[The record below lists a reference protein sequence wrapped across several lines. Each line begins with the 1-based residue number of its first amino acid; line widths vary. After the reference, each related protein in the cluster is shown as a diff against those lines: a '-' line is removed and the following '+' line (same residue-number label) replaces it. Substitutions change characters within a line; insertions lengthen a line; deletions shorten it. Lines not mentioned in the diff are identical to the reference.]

1 MSTYTAKIVWK
12 TDTTDNFTKNRYTRG
27 HTWSFDGGIE
37 VPASS
42 SPHAVRLPF
51 SVEAAV
57 DPEEAL
63 VAAAASCHMLTFLWV
78 AARKGFRID
87 SYDDDAV
94 GEMTAGTDGKQ
105 WVSKITLDPK
115 IEWAGDTLPTPEEV
129 SAMHHEAHDGC
140 YIANSI
146 KSEVVVAGVEKEHS
160 AKSQKPKAK
169 S

>member
-1 MSTYTAKIVWK
+1 MSTYTAKVVWN
-12 TDTTDNFTKNRYTRG
+12 TDAPDMFTKNRYTRG

-51 SVEAAV
+51 SVEEAV

-63 VAAAASCHMLTFLWV
+63 VAATSSCHMLTFLWV

-87 SYDDDAV
+87 SYEDNAV
-94 GEMTAGTDGKQ
+94 GEMTEGGDGKQ
-105 WVSKITLDPK
+105 WVSTITLDPK
-115 IEWAGDTLPTPEEV
+115 IEWAGDKIPNAEEI
-129 SAMHHEAHDGC
+129 AEMHHEAHEGC

-146 KSEVVVAGVEKEHS
+146 KSEVVVAGL
-160 AKSQKPKAK
+160 
-169 S
+169 

>member
-1 MSTYTAKIVWK
+1 MSTYTAKISWRSDSPE
-12 TDTTDNFTKNRYTRG
+12 TFTRNRYTRG

-42 SPHAVRLPF
+42 SPHAVRVPF

-57 DPEEAL
+57 DPEEGL
-63 VAAAASCHMLTFLWV
+63 VASVSSCHMLTFLWV
-78 AARKGFRID
+78 AAKKGFRID
-87 SYDDDAV
+87 SYEDDAV
-94 GEMTAGTDGKQ
+94 GEMTEGLLGKQ

-115 IEWAGDTLPTPEEV
+115 IEWSGDTRPTAEEI
-129 SAMHHEAHDGC
+129 AEMHHEAHEGC

-146 KSEVVVAGVEKEHS
+146 KSEIVIKN
-160 AKSQKPKAK
+160 SQD